1 MLSKIS
7 VVLST
12 LQNVQEFMTTNASA
26 LGRLNTSASRRALD
40 ALEGDLSR
48 YAASQTRSASGRKAA
63 IARQR
68 MLKSVLLVR
77 YLRPISAIAEA
88 QLAQSP
94 AFREMTLPPR
104 LKGTPQLLA
113 AAAAMAGAAAQYA
126 ATFIDAGMSTD
137 FIAELEAAAEA
148 LKAGATVKGSVSASQ
163 LGATGA
169 LKATTKQARK
179 IVKQVDALMQPLLA
193 SDIALLTRW
202 KATKRF
208 TGRAQAIASATVI
221 SGGTTSATAVN
232 EVTAVP

>member
-1 MLSKIS
+1 VLTKIA

-26 LGRLNTSASRRALD
+26 LGSLNTSGSRRALD
-40 ALEGDLSR
+40 ALEGDLSSH
-48 YAASQTRSASGRKAA
+48 AASQTRSGSGRKAA

-68 MLKSVLLVR
+68 VLKSALLVK

-94 AFREMTLPPR
+94 DFIEMKLPSR
-104 LKGTPQLLA
+104 IKATPQLLA
-113 AAAAMAGAAAQYA
+113 TAAAMAGAASPYA

-148 LKAGATVKGSVSASQ
+148 LKAGATIKGSVSASQ

-179 IVKQVDALMQPLLA
+179 VVRQLDALIQPRLA
-193 SDIALLTRW
+193 SNIALLTKW

-208 TGRAQAIASATVI
+208 VGRAQPIASATVM
-221 SGGTTSATAVN
+221 SAGTTSVTAVTG
-232 EVTAVP
+232 VTAVP